1 MEKAIIIN
9 DSRLEK
15 AVLKDQLTQLG
26 YKVEIADEYDWE
38 DKLHNFMP
46 DIAIVNYTMQHITGD
61 KIIAAIETKH
71 SKIKT
76 YLSSCNKLREKQFAD
91 AKLSGVITTPISLRE
106 LEDALI
112 NKMSFCPY
120 CGNHLAQQFSFCP
133 SCGGKLS

>member
-61 KIIAAIETKH
+61 KIIAAIKTKH
-71 SKIKT
+71 SNIKT
-76 YLSSCNKLREKQFAD
+76 YLSSCNKLREKHFAD
-91 AKLSGVITTPISLRE
+91 AKLSGVITTPVSLRE

-120 CGNHLAQQFSFCP
+120 CGNPLAQQFSFCP